1 MLWVSC
7 LDWSTN
13 VEYKGLY
20 IYTNIDQYFIILSSE
35 AKAVST
41 TYNLE
46 ATKSSNNGKYSL
58 LSFNS
63 PLTASM
69 FL

>member
-1 MLWVSC
+1 ML
-7 LDWSTN
+7 N
-13 VEYKGLY
+13 IRGYIY

-58 LSFNS
+58 LSFSS